1 MKKTS
6 SHGYNS
12 RKNNEVIFPI
22 DFIHTVKKSAINHW
36 QSLLPACGVDVPA
49 KGKHGACPICG
60 GTDRFHFIDDNNNG
74 DWHCRQCDQPNH
86 GDGLDL
92 VARTKGSTIFEAA
105 KLVSGALALP
115 LPEPKLA
122 KEKPR
127 TVKTI
132 MERVAA
138 LVATSVIGESQ
149 YLLKKGLQF
158 PNQRL
163 LKDGSLLLVMQ
174 ALDGTVTG
182 AQTIKPNGEKRLVS
196 GSQKKGS
203 FLPLSAINGT
213 PDTIIIAEGYA
224 TALTVSQL
232 HEGVVLAAIDEGNLF
247 AVAGHVRER
256 WPDAKIILAADNDM
270 KSGHK
275 NVGKISAEKAAKSVR
290 GWVTWPPTEEK
301 ADWDDY
307 RQQHGIEAAK
317 QAFSQG
323 LYQVGKKS
331 MGTTNVIEI
340 NSGKQKKKP
349 KIDTETDIAKLAPN
363 QLATLLISRYGQ
375 LAVHPESLTIYHYNG
390 ATWQSMKDSE
400 LSREMANFFIEN
412 ETHFSMRRI
421 SGVVDVLKVIAEPMG
436 ETGIDLIGFSNGV
449 LNTKTHAFRPH
460 NPDDWLLHQNG
471 ITYTEPEEDENL
483 KEHAPNYLKWL
494 NHVSGGNPEK
504 ARRIKAGLYM
514 VFGNRHDWQ
523 MFIEAT
529 GAGGSGKSVFA
540 HVAELLAGK
549 HNASSGELKDL
560 DDARGRAQFV
570 GKKLI
575 LLPDQ
580 NKYSGD
586 GAGLKAITGGDSVG
600 INPKYE
606 KQFSIMMK
614 CVVLITGNKPMQFT
628 ERNNGIAR
636 RRVIFHFNDIVE
648 EKNKDKS
655 LPEKIEAEIPVIIRD
670 LLREFPQPEIANAL
684 LIEQRG
690 SGEATEIK
698 RETDPLIDF
707 CAYLIALEGASG
719 MLMGN
724 ANITPPAPRKYLY
737 HAYMSYMQG
746 NGNKNSLSLTT
757 FGRSIDS
764 ALKELGKRY
773 IRERTMHGYRTN
785 LELNET
791 EAEDWLPRVPTRS

>member
-1 MKKTS
+1 MV
-6 SHGYNS
+6 SHIGIRS
-12 RKNNEVIFPI
+12 
-22 DFIHTVKKSAINHW
+22 VKMAAKDHW
-36 QSLLPACGVDVPA
+36 QGLLAACGVDVPA

-60 GTDRFHFIDDNNNG
+60 GTDRFHFMDDHSHG
-74 DWHCRQCDQPNH
+74 DWHCRQCDNPNH

-92 VARTKGSTIFEAA
+92 LMRAKGITIIEAA
-105 KLVSGALALP
+105 KVVADALALP
-115 LPEPKLA
+115 LPEAKPARKETPKSEAPPIAERIKKLA
-122 KEKPR
+122 AQT
-127 TVKTI
+127 TVGQSNY
-132 MERVAA
+132 
-138 LVATSVIGESQ
+138 LVN
-149 YLLKKGLQF
+149 KGLQC
-158 PNQRL
+158 PHQRL
-163 LKDGSLLLVMQ
+163 LKDGSLLLVTQ
-174 ALDGTVTG
+174 TLDGTITG
-182 AQTIKPNGEKRLVS
+182 AQIIKPSSEKRFVS

-203 FLPLSAINGT
+203 FIPLSPIAET
-213 PDTIIIAEGYA
+213 PDTIIITEGYA

-232 HEGVVLAAIDEGNLF
+232 HEGVVLAAIDEGNLPT
-247 AVAGHVRER
+247 VAEQVRER
-256 WPDAKIILAADNDM
+256 WPTAKIILAGDNDWHVPGELDNNG
-270 KSGHK
+270 KPKK
-275 NVGKISAEKAAKSVR
+275 NVGKIAAEKTAKVID
-290 GWVTWPPTEEK
+290 GWIALPPTEHK

-307 RQQHGIEAAK
+307 RQHHGIEAAK

-375 LAVHPESLTIYHYNG
+375 LAVNPESLTIYHYNG
-390 ATWQSMKDSE
+390 ATWQPMKDSE

-436 ETGIDLIGFSNGV
+436 ETDIDLIGFSNGV

-471 ITYTEPEEDENL
+471 ITYTEPEEGENL

-514 VFGNRHDWQ
+514 IFGNRHDWQ

-707 CAYLIALEGASG
+707 CAYLIALEGARG

-791 EAEDWLPRVPTRS
+791 EAEDWLPRVPTQS

>member
-1 MKKTS
+1 MV
-6 SHGYNS
+6 SH
-12 RKNNEVIFPI
+12 I
-22 DFIHTVKKSAINHW
+22 DIRSVKAAAQNQW
-36 QSLLPACGVDVPA
+36 EGLLAACGVDVPA

-60 GTDRFHFIDDNNNG
+60 GTDRFHFMDDHGNG
-74 DWHCRQCDQPNH
+74 DWHCRQCDNPNH

-92 VARTKGSTIFEAA
+92 LVRAKGITIIEAA
-105 KLVSGALALP
+105 KLAAEALLLP
-115 LPEPKLA
+115 LPEPQPA
-122 KEKPR
+122 RKEASKSEVSSI
-127 TVKTI
+127 TEKVNK
-132 MERVAA
+132 
-138 LVATSVIGESQ
+138 LVAQTTIGQSD
-149 YLLKKGLQF
+149 YLMKKGLQC
-158 PNQRL
+158 PDQTL
-163 LKDGSLLLVMQ
+163 LKDGSLLLVTQ
-174 ALDGTVTG
+174 TLDGTITG
-182 AQTIKPNGEKRLVS
+182 AQIIKPNGEKRLVS
-196 GSQKKGS
+196 GTQKKGS
-203 FLPLSAINGT
+203 FIPLSAITGT
-213 PDTIIIAEGYA
+213 PDTIIITEGYA

-232 HEGVVLAAIDEGNLF
+232 HDGVVLAAIDEGNLPT
-247 AVAGHVRER
+247 VAKQVRER
-256 WPDAKIILAADNDM
+256 WPDVKIILAADNDWHSPGELDNNG
-270 KSGHK
+270 KPKK
-275 NVGKISAEKAAKSVR
+275 NVGKITAEKTAKAIN
-290 GWVTWPPTEEK
+290 GWIALPPTEHK

-307 RQQHGIEAAK
+307 RQHHGIKAAK
-317 QAFSQG
+317 QVFSEG

-375 LAVHPESLTIYHYNG
+375 LAVNSESLTIYHYNG
-390 ATWQSMKDSE
+390 ATWQPMKDSE

-412 ETHFSMRRI
+412 ETHFGMRRI

-436 ETGIDLIGFSNGV
+436 ETDIDLIGFSNGV

-471 ITYTEPEEDENL
+471 ITYTEPKEGENL
-483 KEHAPNYLKWL
+483 KEHAPNYRKWL
-494 NHVSGGNPEK
+494 NHVSGGDTEK

-529 GAGGSGKSVFA
+529 GPGGSGKSVFA
-540 HVAELLAGK
+540 HIAEQLAGK
-549 HNASSGELKDL
+549 HNSSSGELKDL

-580 NKYSGD
+580 TRYSGD

-636 RRVIFHFNDIVE
+636 RRVIFHFNETID

-690 SGEATEIK
+690 SGEAAEIK

-773 IRERTMHGYRTN
+773 LRERTMYGYRTN

-791 EAEDWLPRVPTRS
+791 EAEDWLPRVPTQS